1 MLKLKADKIFKGV
14 IFMAAPMQ
22 ISLEEVIGMLVQRV
36 EALSANDENNKTR
49 ANIINRVLYKKGI
62 ITDEDIK
69 ASVKEEYRMLKELGG
84 LAEEPGDDVC
94 DTVTQGITEWLK
106 GDTESIKRSMEEY
119 KKKVEEMMR
128 EAEAKKPKI
137 AVANANVLNELD
149 SLNNKNGG
157 KLII

>member
-1 MLKLKADKIFKGV
+1 MP
-14 IFMAAPMQ
+14 APMQ
-22 ISLEEVIGMLVQRV
+22 IGLDEIISMLVQRV
-36 EALSANDENNKTR
+36 EALSANDENNKTK

-62 ITDEDIK
+62 LTDEDIK

-84 LAEEPGDDVC
+84 IAEEPSEDVF

-106 GDTESIKRSMEEY
+106 GDTEAIKQTMEEY

-149 SLNNKNGG
+149 NLNNKNGG
-157 KLII
+157 KLIV

>member
-1 MLKLKADKIFKGV
+1 MP
-14 IFMAAPMQ
+14 APMQ
-22 ISLEEVIGMLVQRV
+22 ISLDEIISMLVQRV
-36 EALSANDENNKTR
+36 EALSANDENGKTK

-69 ASVKEEYRMLKELGG
+69 ESVKEEYRMLKELGG
-84 LAEEPGDDVC
+84 IAEEPKEEVY

-106 GDTESIKRSMEEY
+106 GDTAAIKKTMEEY
-119 KKKVEEMMR
+119 KQKVEEMMR

-149 SLNNKNGG
+149 NLQGKQGG
-157 KLII
+157 KLIV

>member
-1 MLKLKADKIFKGV
+1 MP
-14 IFMAAPMQ
+14 APMQ
-22 ISLEEVIGMLVQRV
+22 IGLDEIINMLVQRV
-36 EALSANDENNKTR
+36 EALSANDENNKTK

-62 ITDEDIK
+62 LTDEDIK

-84 LAEEPGDDVC
+84 ITEEPSEDVY

-106 GDTESIKRSMEEY
+106 GDTEAIKQTMEAY
-119 KKKVEEMMR
+119 RKKVEEMMR

-149 SLNNKNGG
+149 NLSNKTGG
-157 KLII
+157 KLIV